1 VDLPFVTI
9 GRKIII
15 GLPII
20 VIKKLYI
27 VELEKED
34 IIVLID

>member
-1 VDLPFVTI
+1 VDLPFVI
-9 GRKIII
+9 IVREIII
-15 GLPII
+15 GLSII

-34 IIVLID
+34 TIVLID

>member
-9 GRKIII
+9 DREIII
-15 GLPII
+15 GLSII